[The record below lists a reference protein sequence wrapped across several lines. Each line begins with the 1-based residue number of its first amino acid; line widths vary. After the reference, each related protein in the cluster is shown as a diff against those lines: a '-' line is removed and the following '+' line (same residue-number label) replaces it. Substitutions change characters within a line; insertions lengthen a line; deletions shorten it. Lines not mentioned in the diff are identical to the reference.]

1 MSIDDA
7 SPVAEAP
14 AGDDYS
20 QTIPKFCT
28 SERISL
34 AMFHVMQKEGW
45 GPETM
50 AVGAATRISPEAR
63 RKWRREREEAKR
75 LGVRRALP
83 KANAA

>member
-1 MSIDDA
+1 MTIDDVLR
-7 SPVAEAP
+7 VAEIP
-14 AGDDYS
+14 AGDDHS
-20 QTIPKFCT
+20 QTIPEFCT

-50 AVGAATRISPEAR
+50 AVGAATQISPEAR
-63 RKWRREREEAKR
+63 LKWRREREEAKR

-83 KANAA
+83 AA